1 MINQYNSIY
10 APTKPSHIPPNGKFG
25 KSSTEKCRL
34 EWDMWSET
42 QEGITVVSYQVSWTW
57 QPCYIFTEG
66 VGYFFFGGGEPY
78 NFTRWANI
86 SNYISYITS
95 LWHLKT
101 VSFDL
106 KCQLW
111 ELWEISRPL
120 RHVFNTDVGS
130 MAALHWDTGTPGHHG
145 RHHQQHQH
153 HCMIIATILSG
164 FNALQTCIQYIFR
177 TRKNMR
183 LLFEAG
189 RSMLLPATTC
199 FGTRFQ
205 VIGQVKWVIIKG
217 FTQQKGVNIKTLKL
231 KKKNTLW
238 YYN

>member
-34 EWDMWSET
+34 EWDMSSET
-42 QEGITVVSYQVSWTW
+42 QEGITVVSYQVNWTW

-66 VGYFFFGGGEPY
+66 VGYLFFFGGGGEPY

-86 SNYISYITS
+86 SNYITS
-95 LWHLKT
+95 LWPLKT

-111 ELWEISRPL
+111 GISRPL

-130 MAALHWDTGTPGHHG
+130 VAALHWDTGTYWD
-145 RHHQQHQH
+145 
-153 HCMIIATILSG
+153 TTTS
-164 FNALQTCIQYIFR
+164 
-177 TRKNMR
+177 
-183 LLFEAG
+183 
-189 RSMLLPATTC
+189 SATTNNTSTIAWSLLQ
-199 FGTRFQ
+199 FYQDLMHFRLAFNT
-205 VIGQVKWVIIKG
+205 I
-217 FTQQKGVNIKTLKL
+217 TYA
-231 KKKNTLW
+231 KKYAFALW
-238 YYN
+238 SRL